1 MMLLTIEEARRV
13 LVESAGELLAKA
25 GCSDTARLEEALW
38 GRDHLDGESPADQA
52 LAWAHRRA
60 LAHLDALGYGGDA
73 ADQLEG
79 ICSAAGLADGR
90 RDYDF
95 VAAVLGDGPADEGET
110 EPFWSWLL
118 AA

>member
-1 MMLLTIEEARRV
+1 MLLTIDEARRV
-13 LVESAGELLAKA
+13 LVVSAGELLAKA
-25 GCSDTARLEEALW
+25 SCTDNARLEAAL
-38 GRDHLDGESPADQA
+38 RSEDQLEGESPADQA
-52 LAWAHRRA
+52 LAWTHRRV
-60 LAHLDALGYGGDA
+60 LAHLEALGYGGDA

-90 RDYDF
+90 RDFDF
-95 VAAVLGDGPADEGET
+95 VAAVLGDGPAEEGGA